1 MPQRDVVFLEGLEAR
16 AVVGVY
22 PHERKRP
29 RRLLLDVEVACDA
42 SQAAK
47 GDDLRR
53 AIDYDAL
60 ARDVIAH
67 VAAQAPRLLETL
79 AVSVAER
86 VKRRFA
92 ASWVRVRVVKPGVV
106 PAARAVGVV
115 VARGRR
121 PLGAR

>member
-1 MPQRDVVFLEGLEAR
+1 VVARDVVFLEGLEAR

-22 PHERKRP
+22 AGERKRP
-29 RRLLLDVEVACDA
+29 RRLVLDVEVACDA
-42 SQAAK
+42 SKAAQ

-86 VKRRFA
+86 V
-92 ASWVRVRVVKPGVV
+92 
-106 PAARAVGVV
+106 
-115 VARGRR
+115 
-121 PLGAR
+121 